1 MAQCAIESTEA
12 AGWLLVHSMAATGA
26 VWTASSLCSMS
37 RGLWNYLTTNLLEW
51 REEIKQLITL

>member
-1 MAQCAIESTEA
+1 MAQCARESTEA

-37 RGLWNYLTTNLLEW
+37 RGLWNYLVLDYTI
-51 REEIKQLITL
+51 REEIKQLIT